1 MGHFCHS
8 RKFCHEATKESQLG
22 SLWPGLIWP
31 LTEWLGL
38 LSHFPGRRNFPCL
51 KPSPPP
57 QYLTKS
63 FSSFGYWWL
72 SHPILARSTKVIF
85 TKIDILSINF
95 VIYLVKICLSGQTIN
110 TRRLGIATF
119 AQRYVP
125 TALKREIPIGQ
136 ATNGPLAS
144 AFVPQPCSGWS
155 SAGLA
160 LSRHQ
165 GKLHPFPGHHSC
177 CHLCSFT
184 FPDYAKYSQHCF
196 STPEGL
202 SESVRLSGSCQ
213 MSIHNVGEHSLPCKF
228 WKKFQNFSC
237 VDVTP
242 FHHQKLDTKPSD
254 VCWRVTFSRNLPI
267 STVYCHT
274 QLWEHRYITIS
285 ILWPTFSQVPQS
297 FAVAW
302 ANFFNAPSLLET
314 GANRD
319 GCGRVSPKVFGSAH
333 FTSVAHRQTETATEQ
348 AAHSGSCEP
357 SCLSSTALAP
367 KRKWK
372 TK

>member
-1 MGHFCHS
+1 M
-8 RKFCHEATKESQLG
+8 
-22 SLWPGLIWP
+22 
-31 LTEWLGL
+31 
-38 LSHFPGRRNFPCL
+38 
-51 KPSPPP
+51 
-57 QYLTKS
+57 
-63 FSSFGYWWL
+63 
-72 SHPILARSTKVIF
+72 IF

-119 AQRYVP
+119 AHYVP

-202 SESVRLSGSCQ
+202 SEFVRLSGSCQ

-228 WKKFQNFSC
+228 
-237 VDVTP
+237 
-242 FHHQKLDTKPSD
+242 
-254 VCWRVTFSRNLPI
+254 
-267 STVYCHT
+267 
-274 QLWEHRYITIS
+274 
-285 ILWPTFSQVPQS
+285 
-297 FAVAW
+297 
-302 ANFFNAPSLLET
+302 
-314 GANRD
+314 
-319 GCGRVSPKVFGSAH
+319 
-333 FTSVAHRQTETATEQ
+333 
-348 AAHSGSCEP
+348 
-357 SCLSSTALAP
+357 
-367 KRKWK
+367 
-372 TK
+372 